1 VLQVFGIE
9 FHTPFG
15 RFPVN
20 LGDTPHPQPMGNEDS
35 FMGGSVLAAQHIQTP
50 EGSAEPKV
58 DMGPLVEAGLSLCGN
73 IEQ

>member
-1 VLQVFGIE
+1 LLFSPE
-9 FHTPFG
+9 LDERET
-15 RFPVN
+15 
-20 LGDTPHPQPMGNEDS
+20 
-35 FMGGSVLAAQHIQTP
+35 LAAQHIQTP